1 MVQTHE
7 QLNTAAYYIGRNVD
21 LGPGVVIAAGAVLEA
36 APESQLKIE
45 AGVCIGTGAVIQVYG
60 GNLTIAAGANIGQ
73 EVLLVGA
80 GQIGERACIGA
91 ESTVIHPC
99 IEADAVIPAK
109 SLIRDRGQVLTPP
122 PSTASS
128 NGQVETATDHKAST
142 SGPPGN
148 AETTQADTQPSP
160 SSETKSDNHHHN
172 NGHGQAETPDAT
184 DGTMTAANFVYGRDQ
199 VMQLVKTLFPHRDM
213 LNNADDNTS

>member
-7 QLNTAAYYIGRNVD
+7 QLNTAAYYIGRNVE
-21 LGPGVVIAAGAVLEA
+21 LGPDVVIAAGAVLEA
-36 APESQLKIE
+36 APDSQLKIA
-45 AGVCIGTGAVIQVYG
+45 AGVCIGNGAVIQVYG

-73 EVLLVGA
+73 EVLVVGA

-91 ESTVIHPC
+91 ESTVIHPRM
-99 IEADAVIPAK
+99 EADAVIPAK
-109 SLIRDRGQVLTPP
+109 SLIRDHDQVLHPS

-128 NGQVETATDHKAST
+128 NGQAETVADHHAST
-142 SGPPGN
+142 SGPP
-148 AETTQADTQPSP
+148 AAADTTQADTQPSP
-160 SSETKSDNHHHN
+160 SSETKSDNHHN

-213 LNNADDNTS
+213 LNDADDNTS